1 MTSVH
6 AWRAERLLFRD
17 GIVANRYVGLRNI
30 PLHCRVRS
38 LPSTLCHSA
47 PVPSQPSLRPF
58 DIAVAL
64 RLVLVPEDRYEPLA
78 GALAT
83 STSAVHRSVARLQH
97 AGICGPGSRTVR
109 EEALH
114 EFLVHGVR
122 YAFPPVHGPE
132 RVGLPTA
139 GSHPDIAAAI
149 GDGEALRPMI
159 WPSDSGT
166 VRGETLVPLFNGLTK
181 VASKDARLHAMLA
194 CVDALRVGTP
204 TQRTAAAQLL
214 RRQLAN
220 ARN

>member
-1 MTSVH
+1 M
-6 AWRAERLLFRD
+6 
-17 GIVANRYVGLRNI
+17 
-30 PLHCRVRS
+30 
-38 LPSTLCHSA
+38 
-47 PVPSQPSLRPF
+47 PSQPSLRPF

-109 EEALH
+109 EDALH

-139 GSHPDIAAAI
+139 GAHPDIAAAV
-149 GDGEALRPMI
+149 GGQEPLRAMI
-159 WPSDSGT
+159 WPTDTGA

-204 TQRTAAAQLL
+204 AQRAAVADLL
-214 RRQLAN
+214 RQQLASAKN
-220 ARN
+220 

>member
-1 MTSVH
+1 M
-6 AWRAERLLFRD
+6 
-17 GIVANRYVGLRNI
+17 
-30 PLHCRVRS
+30 
-38 LPSTLCHSA
+38 
-47 PVPSQPSLRPF
+47 PSQPSLRPF

-109 EEALH
+109 EDALH

-139 GSHPDIAAAI
+139 GAHPEIAAAVT
-149 GDGEALRPMI
+149 GAEPLRPLI
-159 WPSDSGT
+159 WPTEAGT

-181 VASKDARLHAMLA
+181 VAAKDARLHAMLA

-204 TQRTAAAQLL
+204 AQRSAASELL
-214 RRQLAN
+214 RQQIAS
-220 ARN
+220 AKS